1 MLNRLTARRGLV
13 DVAVSVSIVATLQD
27 VDDLLVRIGIVGL
40 LTDLEYPD
48 KVFVCT
54 DARTVL
60 LLCTD
65 L

>member
-1 MLNRLTARRGLV
+1 M